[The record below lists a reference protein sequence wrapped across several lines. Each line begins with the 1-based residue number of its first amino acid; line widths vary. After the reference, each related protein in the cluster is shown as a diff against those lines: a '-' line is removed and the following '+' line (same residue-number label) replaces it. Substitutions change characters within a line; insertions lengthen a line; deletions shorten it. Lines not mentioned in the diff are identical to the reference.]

1 MKSRIISGLV
11 LLCIIVCTVIVYRL
25 IFDETT
31 TLFYVNVIVACVAEA
46 ILVINI
52 PMLSS
57 KQLLTFKNAAS
68 STVLDI
74 FAIVLFLWT
83 SICSLFVED
92 ESDYRILYIGLL
104 VVTIIFIILFGSV
117 EMGGNFMQK
126 EEKIQQQV
134 AQEKKVFSNFLSMYR
149 MEVRNILA
157 MANSETT
164 DEISRMLDIVL
175 EKAAMIPSEK
185 LEHNGNVTAS
195 IHDKLCKIKTLLEEL
210 QEEDVQETL
219 RIQII
224 HELKSFNNY
233 VTMIKSTL

>member
-1 MKSRIISGLV
+1 M
-11 LLCIIVCTVIVYRL
+11 
-25 IFDETT
+25 
-31 TLFYVNVIVACVAEA
+31 IVACVAEA

-104 VVTIIFIILFGSV
+104 VVIIIFIILFGSV